1 MIHIL
6 VTVEAVLY
14 AIKFSLLNDIAK
26 TGEAKLFITECKHK
40 DRLYYSMKNSILIE
54 TWKFR

>member
-14 AIKFSLLNDIAK
+14 AKKFALLNDITK
-26 TGEAKLFITECKHK
+26 TEAKLFITERKHK
-40 DRLYYSMKNSILIE
+40 DRLYYSMKLLQ
-54 TWKFR
+54 K